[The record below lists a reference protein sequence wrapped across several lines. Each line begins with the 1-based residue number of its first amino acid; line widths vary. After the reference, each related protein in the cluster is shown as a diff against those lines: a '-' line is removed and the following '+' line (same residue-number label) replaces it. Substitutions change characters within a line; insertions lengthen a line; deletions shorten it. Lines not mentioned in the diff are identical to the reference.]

1 MKRTR
6 DTIVSRC
13 YNLGLTKEQAE
24 EMTTKYLQWID
35 YHEKV
40 GGVFYTIDYFIH
52 FSIEWEKACDDVKRG
67 LRNKY
72 DKKTKG
78 KLCK

>member
-1 MKRTR
+1 MKITR
-6 DTIVSRC
+6 EGIVSRC
-13 YNLGLTKEQAE
+13 YIFGLTKEQAE
-24 EMTTKYLQWID
+24 EMTTKYLKWYDD
-35 YHEKV
+35 YKKT
-40 GGVFYTIDYFIH
+40 GGCFYTLDYFIH